1 MRNPFMM
8 TSNRADLCTVFTS
21 MKVEY
26 VACTVFTTRSLGWR
40 PWFAWSTGKCDDGH
54 GGRSAKARHLP
65 ARRPTPGARG
75 GGQGAGA
82 GGRSRGGGVARGHP
96 AGGGGTERGV
106 PALRR
111 PAGAAPPRPFR
122 PPGGGCGGGR
132 GGEGAG

>member
-8 TSNRADLCTVFTS
+8 TSNRADLCTLFTS

-40 PWFAWSTGKCDDGH
+40 PWFAWSTGKGDDGH

-82 GGRSRGGGVARGHP
+82 GGRARGGGGGRGGP
-96 AGGGGTERGV
+96 AGGGGGRGGG
-106 PALRR
+106 PGR
-111 PAGAAPPRPFR
+111 P
-122 PPGGGCGGGR
+122 PPGG
-132 GGEGAG
+132 